1 MLEKESSSE
10 TSKILIEPKQ
20 QATEQKVPV
29 IYYLSRNGQL
39 EHPHLMEVPI
49 SSPQGMLRLKDVIDR
64 LSFLRGQGM
73 ANIYSWSTKRSY
85 KNGFVWQDLSEND
98 FIYPSSGHEY
108 VLKGTQMIEA
118 SLSFRSCETISTS
131 SSKSS
136 TEANHSITGADS
148 PATLKGRSL
157 SLNSSDY
164 KFYTAKTCKEF
175 AGKATNASTQTE
187 ERRRER
193 INREQVDECKGN
205 DVRKLGENEGS
216 LPFSSSFGALEG
228 SFKSYVSADIRSQR
242 VENER
247 PSGRIKASEVL
258 MQFIRLN
265 NLVSEIKSAIH
276 ALGVETITFDE
287 LSAG

>member
-1 MLEKESSSE
+1 MLEREAGFESS
-10 TSKILIEPKQ
+10 KICTEPKH
-20 QATEQKVPV
+20 QATELRVPV

-49 SSPQGMLRLKDVIDR
+49 SSPRGVLCVKDVIDR

-73 ANIYSWSTKRSY
+73 TNMFSWSTKRSY

-118 SLSFRSCETISTS
+118 SLSFRSCGTISTS

-136 TEANHSITGADS
+136 TEANNSSMDADS
-148 PATLKGRSL
+148 PATIKGRSQ
-157 SLNSSDY
+157 SLNSCDY
-164 KFYTAKTCKEF
+164 KFYKAKTCEEF
-175 AGKATNASTQTE
+175 AGKGTNASTQTE
-187 ERRRER
+187 EKRRER
-193 INREQVDECKGN
+193 IKREKVEECEGN
-205 DVRKLGENEGS
+205 DDARKLGENEGS
-216 LPFSSSFGALEG
+216 SSRFSSSSFGALEG
-228 SFKSYVSADIRSQR
+228 SLEGYGSADIRSQR

-258 MQFIRLN
+258 MQFIRYVNCRDSDDDVKIEMVQQL
-265 NLVSEIKSAIH
+265 
-276 ALGVETITFDE
+276 
-287 LSAG
+287 

>member
-1 MLEKESSSE
+1 MLERE
-10 TSKILIEPKQ
+10 TSPEGSKIWIEPKH
-20 QATEQKVPV
+20 QATELKVPV
-29 IYYLSRNGQL
+29 IYYLSRNGHL

-49 SSPQGMLRLKDVIDR
+49 SSPQGVLCVKDVIDR

-73 ANIYSWSTKRSY
+73 ANMYSWSTKRSY

-108 VLKGTQMIEA
+108 VLKGTQMIET

-136 TEANHSITGADS
+136 SGTNDSSTCADT
-148 PATLKGRSL
+148 PATIKGRSQ
-157 SLNSSDY
+157 SLNSCDY
-164 KFYTAKTCKEF
+164 KFYKAKTCEEF

-187 ERRRER
+187 EKHGER
-193 INREQVDECKGN
+193 IKREKVEECEEN
-205 DVRKLGENEGS
+205 DARENEGS
-216 LPFSSSFGALEG
+216 LTFSSSSFG
-228 SFKSYVSADIRSQR
+228 SADIRSQR

-258 MQFIRLN
+258 MQFIRSVEGVFQVREGLGSVTKTSFGN
-265 NLVSEIKSAIH
+265 KTCKLVLRS
-276 ALGVETITFDE
+276 GFTI
-287 LSAG
+287 

>member
-1 MLEKESSSE
+1 MVEREAGSESSKMW
-10 TSKILIEPKQ
+10 TEPKH
-20 QATEQKVPV
+20 QATELRVPV

-39 EHPHLMEVPI
+39 EHPHLMDVPI
-49 SSPQGMLRLKDVIDR
+49 SSPQGVLCLKDVIDR

-73 ANIYSWSTKRSY
+73 TAMYSWSTKRSY

-98 FIYPSSGHEY
+98 FIYPSGSHEY

-136 TEANHSITGADS
+136 TEANNSSMDADS
-148 PATLKGRSL
+148 PATVKGRSQ
-157 SLNSSDY
+157 SFNSSDY
-164 KFYTAKTCKEF
+164 KFYRAKTCEEF

-187 ERRRER
+187 EKRRER
-193 INREQVDECKGN
+193 IKWEKVEECKGT
-205 DVRKLGENEGS
+205 DDARVGENEGS
-216 LPFSSSFGALEG
+216 LRFSSSSFGALEG
-228 SFKSYVSADIRSQR
+228 SLKGYDSADIRNQR

-258 MQFIRLN
+258 MQFIRC
-265 NLVSEIKSAIH
+265 
-276 ALGVETITFDE
+276 G
-287 LSAG
+287 